1 MKKHYIFS
9 YLGLVLP
16 LIFSSIFLHAQA
28 WQTKSQSDSLI
39 NAYLSQVNSDSVET
53 HIQYLEDKGTRF
65 MIAPNRRAVAESIKN
80 KFLLL
85 GADDARIDSFLC
97 ETKINYSN
105 LHYDTTTWQY
115 NVIGTLNGIT
125 DANQCMVMGAHY
137 DDVVAPEGDPLT
149 FAPGADDNASGVSA
163 LFECVRIL
171 SQNEYQPAY
180 DIEFVAFAAE
190 ELMYYGNSGA
200 QAYVDSTLAA
210 GRNIELMI
218 NNDMIAY
225 TSDDNWRISISN
237 YAESLWLTAVSK
249 SIVEDYTS
257 IIPKVRQL
265 TYEAGADCKYFYD
278 AGIPC
283 VYFMEYD
290 FNPFYHTINDL
301 IENAAMDYC
310 AEAIKISLGTILTVL
325 DTTTTGLEER
335 ARLFAKVYPNP
346 TNGQVKLKLE
356 TRHQTEPLIYSIVD
370 LKGRMLAGGNIS
382 SDEEIVVN
390 LDGLPEGIYLVNFQS
405 STKLVSKKLV
415 LTRN

>member
-16 LIFSSIFLHAQA
+16 LVFSGIFLHAQTR
-28 WQTKSQSDSLI
+28 QSNSQSDSI
-39 NAYLSQVNSDSVET
+39 ISAYLTQVNSDSVESY
-53 HIQYLEDKGTRF
+53 IRFLEDKGTRF
-65 MIAPNRRAVAESIKN
+65 MIAPNRKEVAESIKN

-97 ETKINYSN
+97 ETKINYAN
-105 LHYDTTTWQY
+105 IQYDTTTWQY

-137 DDVVAPEGDPLT
+137 DDVVAPTGDPMT

-171 SQNEYQPAY
+171 SQNEYQPVY

-190 ELMYYGNSGA
+190 ELMYYGNSGS
-200 QAYVDSTLAA
+200 QAYVDSTLAN

-218 NNDMIAY
+218 NNDMISY
-225 TSDDNWRISISN
+225 TSDDNWKISISN
-237 YAESLWLTAVSK
+237 YAESLWLTSVSK
-249 SIVEDYTS
+249 DITEDYTS
-257 IIPKVRQL
+257 LIPKVRQL

-290 FNPFYHTINDL
+290 FNPYYHTINDL
-301 IENAAMDYC
+301 VENANMNYC
-310 AEAIKISLGTILTVL
+310 TEALKISLGTILTVM
-325 DTTTTGLEER
+325 DTTTTGLEETVT
-335 ARLFAKVYPNP
+335 LFAKVYPNP
-346 TNGQVKLKLE
+346 TNGVIKLKLE
-356 TRHQTEPLIYSIVD
+356 KQQFAKPVNYCIVD
-370 LKGRMLAGGNIS
+370 LKGRKLAGGNLYR
-382 SDEEIVVN
+382 DKEVVVN
-390 LDGLPEGIYLVNFQS
+390 LNGLPEGIYLVNFQS
-405 STKLVSKKLV
+405 STDIISKKLV